1 MKKILA
7 ILMLS
12 FVLAFAACGNDTTVE
27 EPTTEVVTTDVSD
40 VTEDEP
46 RGTLIMGTSADF
58 PPFAFVADGG
68 QGRWGQYDGI
78 DVAIGVRVAEQMG
91 MDLVVRDAEFGGLIM
106 DLNGGSIDFIS
117 SGMTIRPDRAEH
129 VTFSNPYFTAMQ
141 YIAVPAGNPNNVNS
155 VQDLAGLYVGTQLG
169 TTGDIFVTDYVPGAD
184 VIRYNRI
191 NEAFMALRAGTIDAV
206 VLDSATVLMFV
217 GTDGSLEIVRDNE
230 AFESEFY
237 GLAVRHEDTE
247 LLAAINQ
254 VIADMQAAGE
264 LEDLFAHFADLLT
277 DGDSEEAE
285 TEVATEQEYR
295 GTLIMGTSADFPP
308 FAFVADGG
316 QGRWGQY
323 DGIDVAI
330 GVRVAAQMGM
340 ELMVRDAEF
349 GGLIMDLNGGSIDF
363 ISSGMTIRPDRAEHV
378 TFSNPYFT
386 AMQYIAIPAGNP
398 DNVNGVQ
405 DLADLYVGTQLGTT
419 GDIFVTD
426 YVPGANVIR
435 YNRINE
441 AFMALRAGTIDAVVL
456 DSATVMMFVGTDG
469 ALEIVRDNE
478 AFESEFYGL
487 AVRHEDTELLAA
499 INQVIADMQAAGEL
513 EQLFEHFAELLTE

>member
-1 MKKILA
+1 MKKILVIA
-7 ILMLS
+7 VMA
-12 FVLAFAACGNDTTVE
+12 FALAFAACADNAPAEVVVEVVETVVE
-27 EPTTEVVTTDVSD
+27 EAE
-40 VTEDEP
+40 E

-91 MDLVVRDAEFGGLIM
+91 MDLIVRDAEFGGLIM

-129 VTFSNPYFTAMQ
+129 VTFSIPYFTAMQ

-169 TTGDIFVTDYVPGAD
+169 TTGDIFITDYVAGAD

-206 VLDSATVLMFV
+206 VLDSATVMMFV
-217 GTDGSLEIVRDNE
+217 GTDGALEIVRDND

-254 VIADMQAAGE
+254 VISDMQAAGE
-264 LEDLFAHFADLLT
+264 LEQLFEHFADLLA
-277 DGDSEEAE
+277 DGDDDE
-285 TEVATEQEYR
+285 TEEVAAAEQEYR

-308 FAFVADGG
+308 FAFVATGG

-330 GVRVAAQMGM
+330 GVRVAEQMGM
-340 ELMVRDAEF
+340 ELIVRDAEF

-378 TFSNPYFT
+378 TFSIPYFT
-386 AMQYIAIPAGNP
+386 AMQYIAVPAGNP

-405 DLADLYVGTQLGTT
+405 DLAGLYVGVQLGTT
-419 GDIFVTD
+419 GDIFITD
-426 YVPGANVIR
+426 YVAGADVIR

-513 EQLFEHFAELLTE
+513 EYLFTHFADLLAD